1 MTDVTFYFD
10 VSNPC
15 LFFSVS
21 NAGIDEASLTI
32 AVKQFQSY
40 FGLDDNGEFDNETL
54 QLMNQPRCGDKG
66 TIYITSITLHL
77 VDIIEFIKILIL
89 DISNIQN

>member
-1 MTDVTFYFD
+1 MTNVIFYFD
-10 VSNPC
+10 VSNSS

-40 FGLDDNGEFDNETL
+40 FGLDANGEFDNETL

-66 TIYITSITLHL
+66 NIYICR
-77 VDIIEFIKILIL
+77 
-89 DISNIQN
+89 IS

>member
-1 MTDVTFYFD
+1 MTNVTFYFD
-10 VSNPC
+10 VSNSS

-21 NAGIDEASLTI
+21 NAGVDEASLTI

-40 FGLDDNGEFDNETL
+40 FGLDINGEFDNETL
-54 QLMNQPRCGDKG
+54 HLMNQLRCGDKG
-66 TIYITSITLHL
+66 NLCINSISSCL
-77 VDIIEFIKILIL
+77 VDISIL